1 LEKIF
6 YLLAKTAYAADV
18 NPIAPEKVPFTNLGD
33 ILATGIQIALL
44 VAGLMVFAFLLIA
57 GIQFISSG
65 GDKQQAQQAKDKITA
80 AILGLIIIVSA
91 YAIAMIIEKV
101 FGISIV
107 SGITFP
113 AAPNRIGQ

>member
-1 LEKIF
+1 MDKI
-6 YLLAKTAYAADV
+6 YSLISKTVYAADV

-33 ILATGIQIALL
+33 LLSTGIQIALL

-65 GDKQQAQQAKDKITA
+65 GDKVQAQAAKDKITA
-80 AILGLIIIVSA
+80 AILGLVIIVAA

-101 FGISIV
+101 FGIRIV
-107 SGITFP
+107 SGVTFP
-113 AAPNRIGQ
+113 AAPNTIGI